1 MSMKAP
7 RGERLVIALIG
18 RRNVGKSSLIN
29 ALTGQTIAI
38 VDEQPGTT
46 TDPVA
51 KHFELLPVGPVTFY
65 DTAGID
71 DVGTVGQKRVQASL
85 KVLWRSDMALLVT
98 DEQGLTPDEEAAVTQ
113 LEKMEIPFLILFNKN
128 DKSAPPEQ
136 SLSLCREKGYPYA
149 LLSTA
154 TGAGVPEARE
164 QIIAL
169 VPDSYK
175 EERPIIG
182 DILKPADIVLLVTP
196 IDPGAPRGRM
206 ILPQVQV
213 LRDVLDRDALAYT
226 VKESDVT
233 RALESLKN
241 PPSLVITDSQAV
253 KLVHTL
259 VPEPIPLTTFSTA
272 FARYKGELAP
282 LVQGAR
288 AIDSLHDGDRVL
300 VAEACSH
307 HAQSDDIGRVKIPRW
322 INEYTGQKIETVIA
336 AGHDFPD
343 DLEEFALVIHC
354 GACMLTGMD
363 MKRRIRQCQSRGVP
377 VTNYGVAISK
387 FHGVLDRIV
396 RPFGL

>member
-29 ALTGQTIAI
+29 AITGQNIAI

-71 DVGTVGQKRVQASL
+71 DVGTVGKKRVQASL

-98 DEQGLTPDEEAAVTQ
+98 DEQGLTTDEEAAIAQ
-113 LEKMEIPFLILFNKN
+113 LKKMEIPFLILFNKG
-128 DKSAPPEQ
+128 DKSAPPEET
-136 SLSLCREKGYPYA
+136 LTLCREKKYPFV
-149 LLSTA
+149 LLSAA
-154 TGAGVPEARE
+154 TGEGVREARE

-169 VPDSYK
+169 VPDSYR

-182 DILKPADIVLLVTP
+182 DILIPGAVVLLVTP
-196 IDPGAPRGRM
+196 IDPGAPRGRL

-213 LRDVLDRDALAYT
+213 LRDVLDHDALAYT
-226 VKESDVT
+226 VKENDII
-233 RALESLKN
+233 RALESLKS
-241 PPSLVITDSQAV
+241 PPALVITDSQVV
-253 KLVHTL
+253 KLVNRL

-272 FARYKGELAP
+272 FARYKGELTP
-282 LVQGAR
+282 LVEGVR
-288 AIDSLHDGDRVL
+288 VIDHLGDGDRVL

-322 INEYTGQKIETVIA
+322 IKEYTGKEIFTTIA

-377 VTNYGVAISK
+377 VTNYGIAISK